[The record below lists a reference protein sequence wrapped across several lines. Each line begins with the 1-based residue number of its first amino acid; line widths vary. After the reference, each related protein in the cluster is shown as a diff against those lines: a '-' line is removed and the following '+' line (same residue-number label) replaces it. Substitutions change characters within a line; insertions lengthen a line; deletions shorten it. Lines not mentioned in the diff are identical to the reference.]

1 MQPTTRST
9 TTVPTFLIREL
20 PAADRPAVRLRRHGP
35 GILTSAELLAVL
47 LGTADGLALAQGL
60 VLRFGGL
67 TGLAQAAPAELHAAG
82 LAPTRTLQL
91 KAALALGQRLIEEL
105 QETGSR
111 PTITSPAQIAELLLP
126 EMALLEQ
133 ECLRVIVL
141 DTRYHVLAMEDVY
154 RGNVGAAVVR
164 PAEVL
169 RLAVRA
175 NAPAIAIAHNHPGGD
190 PTPSPEDVQCTRAIR
205 DAAQL
210 LGIDLID
217 HIIVARAGW
226 ISLKTRGLGF

>member
-1 MQPTTRST
+1 MHITTRPDKSF
-9 TTVPTFLIREL
+9 PSFLIHEL
-20 PAADRPAVRLRRHGP
+20 PPADRPAVRLRRHGP

-67 TGLAQAAPAELHAAG
+67 TGLAQAELHGAG
-82 LAPTRTLQL
+82 LAPTKTLQL

-105 QETGSR
+105 QETGGRSV
-111 PTITSPAQIAELLLP
+111 ITSPAQIADLLLP

-141 DTRYHVLAMEDVY
+141 DTRYHVLAVEDVY
-154 RGNVGAAVVR
+154 RGNIGAAVVR

-190 PTPSPEDVQCTRAIR
+190 PTPSPEDVQCTRAIYQ
-205 DAAQL
+205 AGQL

-217 HIIVARAGW
+217 HIVVASAGW

>member
-1 MQPTTRST
+1 MHTIARPDK
-9 TTVPTFLIREL
+9 TVPTFLIREL
-20 PAADRPAVRLRRHGP
+20 PAADRPAERLRRHGP

-60 VLRFGGL
+60 VLRCGGL
-67 TGLAQAAPAELHAAG
+67 TGLAQAAPAELYAAG
-82 LAPTRTLQL
+82 LAPAKTLQL

-105 QETGSR
+105 AETGGRSA
-111 PTITSPAQIAELLLP
+111 ITSPAQIADLLLP

-133 ECLRVIVL
+133 EHLRVIAL

-154 RGNVGAAVVR
+154 RGNVSCAVVR

-169 RLAVRA
+169 RLAVRV

-190 PTPSPEDVQCTRAIR
+190 PTPSAEDVSVTRTIH
-205 DAAQL
+205 DAGHL

>member
-1 MQPTTRST
+1 MHTITRPDK
-9 TTVPTFLIREL
+9 TVPTFLIREL
-20 PAADRPAVRLRRHGP
+20 PAADRPAERLRRHGP

-60 VLRFGGL
+60 VLRCGGL
-67 TGLAQAAPAELHAAG
+67 TGLAQATPAELRAAG
-82 LAPTRTLQL
+82 LAPGKALQV

-105 QETGSR
+105 HASEAR
-111 PTITSPAQIAELLLP
+111 PAITSPAQIADLLLP

-133 ECLRVIVL
+133 EHLRVIVL

-169 RLAVRA
+169 RPAVRA
-175 NAPAIAIAHNHPGGD
+175 NAPAIVIAHNHPGND

-205 DAAQL
+205 DAGQL

-217 HIIVARAGW
+217 HIIVAKSGW

>member
-1 MQPTTRST
+1 MHTTTRPDKSF
-9 TTVPTFLIREL
+9 PSFLIHEL
-20 PAADRPAVRLRRHGP
+20 PPADRPAVRLRRHGP

-67 TGLAQAAPAELHAAG
+67 TGLAQAAPAELHGAG
-82 LAPTRTLQL
+82 LAPTKALQL

-105 QETGSR
+105 QETGARSV
-111 PTITSPAQIAELLLP
+111 IKSPAQIAELLLP

-154 RGNVGAAVVR
+154 RGNIGAAVVR

-190 PTPSPEDVQCTRAIR
+190 PTPSPEDVQCTRAIYP
-205 DAAQL
+205 AGQL

-217 HIIVARAGW
+217 HLVVASSGW